1 MTVTHNTHMDN
12 KEGAADV
19 DAIERIWAD
28 LQAEHKKLIEAFK
41 RDLVS
46 TDDKTAREA
55 WKHIDKAAGIEKA
68 MLIVGKE
75 LGL

>member
-1 MTVTHNTHMDN
+1 MDN
-12 KEGAADV
+12 SNGVTDV
-19 DAIERIWAD
+19 EAIERIWKD
-28 LQAEHKKLIEAFK
+28 LQAEHAALIAAFK

-46 TDDKTAREA
+46 EDPVTARGA

-68 MLIVGKE
+68 LLIVGKE